1 MELLETEKS
10 MRSNTSELSGDRLER
25 EVQILKRQ
33 LKQESQLKQEALR
46 KLEAS
51 RFGSG
56 DSDDD
61 DDRTAFY
68 SFASRATTAKSMRF
82 SSNVERVDCIR
93 TSVGTTSARILY
105 TSIFGLYRQQI
116 TL

>member
-1 MELLETEKS
+1 MVKDKESRLELLETEKS

-51 RFGSG
+51 RLGSG

-68 SFASRATTAKSMRF
+68 SFASRTTTAKSMR
-82 SSNVERVDCIR
+82 SSSSPERVDCMIG
-93 TSVGTTSARILY
+93 TSV
-105 TSIFGLYRQQI
+105 
-116 TL
+116 